1 MVTIYEVVRETR
13 RISSRNSHGYLRSY
27 RRWKLVLLG
36 SFSHDPGGGL
46 AGSLGFAFVRD
57 ELFLDVG
64 VCILSLAYSVG
75 IYRELGVTI
84 FTHAK
89 HRNIVLPLD
98 DPKLTIR
105 RAHSFPHAGAHC

>member
-1 MVTIYEVVRETR
+1 MLAR
-13 RISSRNSHGYLRSY
+13 R
-27 RRWKLVLLG
+27 
-36 SFSHDPGGGL
+36 DPGGGL
-46 AGSLGFAFVRD
+46 AGNLGFAFVRD

-75 IYRELGVTI
+75 IYRELGVAI

-98 DPKLTIR
+98 DPKLKFR
-105 RAHSFPHAGAHC
+105 HGNSFPHAGADC